1 MSVITPKDLAG
12 ASFSNSFK
20 GYNKAEVDEYISKV
34 LKNYSI
40 LYRRCAEL
48 EEQVAVAK
56 LRLEKIDTEEKRAQK
71 TLEEAKLKSDKM
83 ISEACTRADDI
94 LVAIKKNCDAILR
107 DFRDKVDTQKDAL
120 AEMNARVELFKKDIF
135 SKYKQHI
142 ELIERLSPPFEF
154 EEDLSSNEY
163 VARVIEEIKHDITAE
178 YDIAVGY
185 DDGSERD
192 LMDDGRDELPT
203 EEEISAFINTLTK
216 KNIIEEEEHIFT
228 EEPQDT
234 EAEDGGNIVAPDE
247 RISESYEQETDM
259 PEDDD
264 DVKDE
269 ELISEPPYED
279 GADEP
284 ETEELPLKEEEVALK
299 IVIPSKIQSTKKR
312 KKQLRSVLEMLR
324 EYEEEDARNI
334 PKIEAQFMLNLDDAT
349 DSLVETKN
357 KNKK

>member
-20 GYNKAEVDEYISKV
+20 GYNKAEVDEYINKV

-83 ISEACTRADDI
+83 IAEACTRADDI

-142 ELIERLSPPFEF
+142 ELIEKLSPPFEF
-154 EEDLSSNEY
+154 EEELSANEY

-185 DDGSERD
+185 DDGSEQD
-192 LMDDGRDELPT
+192 FMDDGRDELPT

-216 KNIIEEEEHIFT
+216 KNIIEEEEQTFAEKPPVLAEEE
-228 EEPQDT
+228 EEPIYESSAQSSKVHAQEKD
-234 EAEDGGNIVAPDE
+234 ALEDN
-247 RISESYEQETDM
+247 
-259 PEDDD
+259 EDD
-264 DVKDE
+264 E
-269 ELISEPPYED
+269 FLSEPAREES
-279 GADEP
+279 ADEP

-299 IVIPSKIQSTKKR
+299 IVIPSKVRSTKKR

-324 EYEEEDARNI
+324 EYEEEDARSI

-357 KNKK
+357 KK